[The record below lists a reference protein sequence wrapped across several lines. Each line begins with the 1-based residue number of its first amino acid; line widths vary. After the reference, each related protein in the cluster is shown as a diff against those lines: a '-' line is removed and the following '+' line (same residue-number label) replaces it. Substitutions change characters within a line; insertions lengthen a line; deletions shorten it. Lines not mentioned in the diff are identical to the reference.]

1 MVERR
6 RNKMLRKR
14 TEGKTVRGK
23 ERIEKTMLL
32 THRDSQTF
40 LNSLDLS

>member
-32 THRDSQTF
+32 THKDILRHS
-40 LNSLDLS
+40 